1 MGDGSAPGRPDGR
14 AVRLAIAS
22 GKGGTGKTTLALN
35 LALAID
41 QPVQLLD
48 CDVEE
53 PNCQLFL
60 HADLDERD
68 PVTVSVPRIDLGAC
82 TACGECGRVCQF
94 HAIVSLKTTPLVFPD
109 LCHGCGACVRIC
121 PEHAISEVARDIG
134 ILEIGGF
141 ESVRFIQGTLNVG
154 HPMPVPVIRAVTRA
168 ASDAL
173 PAIIDCPPGTS
184 CPMVAAVRESDAVI
198 LVTEPTPFGLHD
210 LTLAVATIRQLGL
223 PMGVVINR
231 SGIGDDRVR
240 DYCRAE
246 SIPLLL
252 EIPDDRRVAEGYAR
266 GMLALDI
273 VTGLGDQLRQLWR
286 DATRLAAPAV
296 VSSPAWNA
304 VEA

>member
-1 MGDGSAPGRPDGR
+1 MGNGPAACRPGGR
-14 AVRLAIAS
+14 SVRIAIAS

-60 HADLDERD
+60 HADLEDRD
-68 PVTVSVPRIDLGAC
+68 AVTVPVPRIDLEAC

-94 HAIVSLKTTPLVFPD
+94 HAVVSLKTAPLVFPE
-109 LCHGCGACVRIC
+109 LCHGCGACVRVC
-121 PEHAISEVARDIG
+121 PERAISEVAR
-134 ILEIGGF
+134 EIGTMEVGHF
-141 ESVRFIQGTLNVG
+141 ESVRLIQGTLNVG

-168 ASDAL
+168 ASDAA

-184 CPMVAAVRESDAVI
+184 CPMVAAVRASDAVI

-210 LTLAVATIRQLGL
+210 LALAVATIRQLGL
-223 PMGVVINR
+223 PMGVVVNR
-231 SGIGDDRVR
+231 AGIGHDRVR
-240 DYCRAE
+240 NYCREE

-266 GMLALDI
+266 GILALDI
-273 VTGLGDQLRQLWR
+273 VTGLGDQLKRLWD
-286 DATRLAAPAV
+286 DATRLAASPAL
-296 VSSPAWNA
+296 STAAWNA